1 MSDFYSS
8 NMYNPDVLS
17 CIANLSNDEVF
28 TPPEIANAMLDMLP
42 QELFSNPETTFLDP
56 TTKSGIFL
64 REIAKR
70 LIVGIEK
77 TIPDLQ
83 ERIDHIFQKQLYG
96 IAITELT
103 SHLSRRSLYCSK
115 CANMEYSVTKFE
127 NIDGNIRFKNIEHTF
142 KDGKCLFCGASEK
155 EYGKATRGEELE
167 SHAYELIHTT
177 KPEAIFNM
185 KFDVII
191 GNPPYQ
197 LNDGGG
203 TGSSATPLY
212 NKFIESAK
220 KLNPRYLTMIIPS
233 RWFTGGKGLD
243 NFRNEMLH
251 DNRIKEIHDFGNSS
265 DCFPGV
271 SVEGGIC
278 YFLWQRDSSGLCK
291 VYTHV
296 RNEITS
302 HSERPLLEKGSDVFI
317 RQNQAISIIR
327 KVQKLKEITF
337 DSIVSPR
344 NPYKFDNNLF
354 NSNES
359 SNNTIRVL
367 GIENKKRIYKNFS
380 SKSIGRNNNE
390 ISKYKLFISKADGAA
405 GQIGYPIPARI
416 IGKAELGEPN
426 TICTE
431 TFLRIGPFENK
442 SITLNVKKYT
452 ETKFFRLLVG
462 VRKNKNMTQSTYS
475 FVPMQDFRNDSNINW
490 NNPIEEIDKELYK
503 KYNLSEEEI
512 NFIESMIKPM
522 DLGGDE

>member
-203 TGSSATPLY
+203 TGSSAMPIY
-212 NKFIESAK
+212 QHFIVQAQK
-220 KLNPRYLTMIIPS
+220 INPKYLTMITPS
-233 RWFTGGKGLD
+233 RWFAGGKGLD
-243 NFRNEMLH
+243 EFRKKMLTCKKISTLV
-251 DNRIKEIHDFGNSS
+251 DYANSA

-271 SVEGGIC
+271 TIAGGVN
-278 YFLWQRDSSGLCK
+278 YFLWERDYNGKCK
-291 VYTHV
+291 VINKKGNDTISESIRELNEFEVFV
-296 RNEITS
+296 RDNVSI
-302 HSERPLLEKGSDVFI
+302 
-317 RQNQAISIIR
+317 NIIR
-327 KVQKLKEITF
+327 KIKLLNEDTIDNIVYSRNCFNLESKENGHENKS
-337 DSIVSPR
+337 DSDLILYSLKGKS
-344 NPYKFDNNLF
+344 YI
-354 NSNES
+354 ES
-359 SNNTIRVL
+359 SKVSDKNNI
-367 GIENKKRIYKNFS
+367 IN
-380 SKSIGRNNNE
+380 
-390 ISKYKLFISKADGAA
+390 KYKVMMTKAMSGGNKPSSDGKYQVISATMKV
-405 GQIGYPIPARI
+405 
-416 IGKAELGEPN
+416 LLPN
-426 TICTE
+426 EICTE
-431 TFLRIGPFENK
+431 TYLCLGSFTNYNIANNL
-442 SITLNVKKYT
+442 KKYMS
-452 ETKFFRLLVG
+452 TKFFRFLLLQALTSINIS
-462 VRKNKNMTQSTYS
+462 KDK
-475 FVPMQDFRNDSNINW
+475 FIFIPIQDFSKLWTD
-490 NNPIEEIDKELYK
+490 EKLYK